1 MTMKKAFLELGE
13 IVGTHGVR
21 GELRF
26 NPWCD
31 SPEFVKN
38 FKTLYFDS
46 EGKNSVAVLSARV
59 HGNVVLLKLDGIDT
73 MEKAQA
79 LKTKILYIDK
89 ADYNLPENTWF
100 VEDLLGCKVQEIDS
114 DTVYGTLTD
123 IQKYPANDVWTVKTP
138 DGRQVL
144 VPAVKEVVM
153 SADLESRTVFIKAL
167 KGLFTDEERV
177 IEDEN

>member
-1 MTMKKAFLELGE
+1 MKKAFLELGE

-46 EGKNSVAVLSARV
+46 EGKNSVAVLSSRV
-59 HGNVVLLKLDGIDT
+59 HGNIVLLKLEGIDT

-79 LKTKILYIDK
+79 LKTKILYIDRESY
-89 ADYNLPENTWF
+89 DLPDNTWF
-100 VEDLLGCKVQEIDS
+100 VEDLLGCTVKEIDS
-114 DTVYGTLTD
+114 DTVYGKLTD
-123 IQKYPANDVWTVKTP
+123 IQKYPANDVWTVTTP
-138 DGRQVL
+138 SGKQVL
-144 VPAVKEVVM
+144 VPAVKEVVIK
-153 SADLESRTVFIKAL
+153 ADTENKTVFIKAL
-167 KGLFTDEERV
+167 KGLFSDEESV

>member
-1 MTMKKAFLELGE
+1 MQKFLELGE

-21 GELRF
+21 GEMRF

-31 SPEFVKN
+31 TPDFATK

-46 EGKNSVAVLSARV
+46 KGEKSVAVLSSRV

-89 ADYNLPENTWF
+89 ADYILPENTWF
-100 VEDLLGCKVQEIDS
+100 VEDLLGCKVQEINS

-123 IQKYPANDVWTVKTP
+123 IQKYPANDVWTVKT
-138 DGRQVL
+138 DSGKTVL
-144 VPAVKEVVM
+144 VPAIKEVIIN
-153 SADLESRTVFIKAL
+153 ADLKNKTVYIKAL
-167 KGLFTDEERV
+167 KGLFEDEESV
-177 IEDEN
+177 VEDEN

>member
-1 MTMKKAFLELGE
+1 MEKSFLELGE

-31 SPEFVKN
+31 TPDFVKN
-38 FKTLYFDS
+38 FKTLYFDNG
-46 EGKNSVAVLSARV
+46 GKKPVAVLSSRV
-59 HGNVVLLKLDGIDT
+59 HGNVVLLKLDGVDT

-89 ADYNLPENTWF
+89 ASYELPDNTWF

-138 DGRQVL
+138 SGDTVL
-144 VPAVKEVVM
+144 MPAIKDVVIN
-153 SADLESRTVFIKAL
+153 ADIENKTVYIKAL
-167 KGLFTDEERV
+167 KGLFSDGESV
-177 IEDEN
+177 IENEN